1 MLRTFRSLSKS
12 KLGTFVMAAVL
23 IAILAGFAVADLSN
37 FGTGN
42 IGFGMSSS
50 TLADVGGQK
59 VTERDMSDAMQRR
72 LQDARQQNP
81 EADYPSIVGDFDR
94 ILDALITNRV
104 LVSFADKFG
113 FHLSKRL
120 IDAEIAQIPQTKGLN
135 GQFSEDNYRAFLA
148 QQQLTDAQVRD
159 ILSGGLLQRLLLAP
173 IAANPRVPVGLATPY
188 ASMLLEAREGEAA
201 VIPVD
206 LFKAGLNPSDAQL
219 QLYYAGNRRRYIVP
233 EQRVI
238 RIARIGPEQVA
249 NVSASDQEIATYY
262 NANQATYGAKQTRN
276 LTQAVVADRA
286 AANAIAAR
294 AKGGAALAAA
304 AGSSGAVTSVQGQT
318 RQAYASVAGNSAAA
332 AAFGAPSGAVV
343 GPIQSDFGWV
353 VVKVDS
359 VKNEGGKSLEQARAE
374 IAAKLNSDKRKQA
387 IEEVIDR
394 VQTAVDEGGN
404 FAEAAAQAKL
414 QPTSTPLI
422 MVNGTS
428 RADPAYRSPAE
439 LAPAIQAGFE
449 IAPNDPAE
457 IITLA
462 DDKGYALVSPS
473 EVVAAAPAPLASVR
487 DRVRTDWI
495 DHEAQQRA
503 RNTAGAIEAKAGR
516 GMPLSQAVR
525 EATIS
530 LPAVRPIASR
540 RIQIATATQPVPP
553 AIRALF
559 ALGQGKSRMVAD
571 PQNRALFVVKVNK
584 VIPGNALLQ
593 PGLIGQM
600 QNELQQALVQD
611 YAAQFITAV
620 RAEMKVRRNEKAINA
635 QKQRIAAGSGT

>member
-1 MLRTFRSLSKS
+1 MLRTFRHLSKS

-42 IGFGMSSS
+42 VGFGLSSS
-50 TLADVGGQK
+50 TVADVGGK
-59 VTERDMSDAMQRR
+59 KISEREMSDAMQRR
-72 LQDARQQNP
+72 LQDVRQERP
-81 EADYPSIVGDFDR
+81 EADYPNIVGDFDQ
-94 ILDALITNRV
+94 ILEALITNRA
-104 LVSFADKFG
+104 LVSFAEKFG

-120 IDAEIAQIPQTKGLN
+120 IDAEIAQIPQTRGLN

-159 ILSGGLLQRLLLAP
+159 IISGGLLQRILLAP
-173 IAANPRVPVGLATPY
+173 IAANPRVPIGIATPY

-206 LFKAGLNPSDAQL
+206 LFKAGLNPNETQL
-219 QLYYAGNRRRYIVP
+219 QLYYAGNRKRYIVP

-238 RIARIGPEQVA
+238 RIARIGPEQVG
-249 NVSASDQEIATYY
+249 NVAASDQEIAAYY

-276 LTQAVVADRA
+276 LTQAVVSSQA

-304 AGSSGAVTSVQGQT
+304 AGSGGAVTSVQDQT
-318 RQAYASVAGNSAAA
+318 RQAYASVAGNNVAA
-332 AAFGAPSGAVV
+332 AAFGAPSGGVV

-359 VKNEGGKSLEQARAE
+359 VKSEGGKSLEQARAE
-374 IAAKLNSDKRKQA
+374 IATKLNDDKRKQA
-387 IEEVIDR
+387 LEEIVDR

-414 QPTSTPLI
+414 QPSVTPL
-422 MVNGTS
+422 VLADGTS
-428 RADPAYRSPAE
+428 RANPGYKSPPE
-439 LAPAIQAGFE
+439 LAPAIKAGFE

-457 IITLA
+457 IITLP
-462 DDKGYALVSPS
+462 DNQGYAFVSPA
-473 EVVAAAPAPLASVR
+473 EVVAAAPAPFASVR
-487 DRVRTDWI
+487 DRLRTDWI
-495 DHEAQQRA
+495 ESEAQLRA
-503 RNTAGAIEAKAGR
+503 RNAAQAIEGKTGR
-516 GMPLSQAVR
+516 GTPLNQAVR
-525 EATIS
+525 EAAIS
-530 LPAVRPIASR
+530 LPAVRPIAAR
-540 RIQIATATQPVPP
+540 RIQIATATSPVPP

-559 ALGQGKSRMVAD
+559 TLGQGKSRMVAD
-571 PQNRALFVVKVNK
+571 PQSRSFFVVKVNK
-584 VIPGNALLQ
+584 VVPGNALLQ
-593 PGLIGQM
+593 PALIGQM
-600 QNELQQALVQD
+600 QQELQQALVQD
-611 YAAQFITAV
+611 YAAQFVTAV
-620 RAEMKVRRNEKAINA
+620 RKEMNIRRNDKVIAA